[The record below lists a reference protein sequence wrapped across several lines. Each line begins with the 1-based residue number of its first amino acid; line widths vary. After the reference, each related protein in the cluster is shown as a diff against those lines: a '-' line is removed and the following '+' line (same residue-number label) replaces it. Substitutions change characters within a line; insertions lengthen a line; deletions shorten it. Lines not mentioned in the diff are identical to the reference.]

1 MAKQQPKKSA
11 GNKKNFVLQKI
22 DYRWPTLIAIIAFAL
37 YANTITHDYALD
49 DWGAITN
56 NQFVQEGFKGI
67 PQLLKVDLW
76 HFGNLTLGYYRP
88 LSLITFA
95 IEHELFDNSPHISH
109 FINILLFS
117 FTGFM
122 LCLLLMELFSGYNT
136 SFAFLI
142 SLLFIAHPI
151 HTEVVANLK
160 SRDELMSFLGVVS
173 VLFIMFRY
181 SESTKKKY
189 FIASLV
195 IYYLAML
202 SKETAMTGVVLLPA
216 TLYFFKQKNIPESI
230 KKAVPFA
237 LAVLLYYFQKYKM
250 MGTLTGQVPNDI
262 VNYPYINTKIS
273 SSLIIFSHCIKLL
286 FLPHPLM
293 YDYSY
298 NQIPIGTWSNPLT
311 WVGLL
316 LFVVLGFYAVHG
328 IIRKTVWGFATVFF
342 FVTFIPA
349 IGFVLIRGGIMAE
362 RFLYSASLGFCIA
375 LIYFLAKLLKIDFTD
390 KELQLPVWMKKNL
403 KLVSIV
409 TIVFLAYSF
418 KTIDR
423 NKAWKDNFTLFS
435 TDISAVNNSCQTN
448 KHYGSEVINKAIAE
462 KDTKKK
468 MEYFNEAIPYLW
480 KAVTIHPKFGEAW
493 CTLGV
498 AYQVVKPIA
507 DSAIYFY
514 HKAIE
519 SSPGYAISY
528 GNLGILYQ
536 GMNKYAL
543 ASYYY
548 NKAIEISPTF
558 LDAQN
563 NADALRKATKLDIH
577 AYPGGEDPKLA
588 VSIQRQGGE
597 IFVEPGHDAQYY
609 FKTGTDY
616 ATRGNYNNA
625 IANLQKAIEVDP
637 KYSDAYINIANCYG
651 MLKNYQAA
659 IETYNKLIN
668 SIGPNARAYENMAVT
683 FDLMG
688 NDEQADIYKKK
699 AKELAK

>member
-1 MAKQQPKKSA
+1 MAKQQQKKT
-11 GNKKNFVLQKI
+11 GTKKFVPQKF
-22 DYRWPTLIAIIAFAL
+22 DYRWPILIAIIAFAL
-37 YANTITHDYALD
+37 YANTINHDYALD

-56 NQFVQEGFKGI
+56 NQFVQDGFKGI

-95 IEHELFDNSPHISH
+95 VEHELFDNNPHISH
-109 FINILLFS
+109 FINILLFA

-122 LCLLLMELFSGYNT
+122 LCLLLMELFSGYHT
-136 SFAFLI
+136 AFAFLI

-160 SRDELMSFLGVVS
+160 SRDELMSFLGVTS
-173 VLFIMFRY
+173 ILFILLRH
-181 SESTKKKY
+181 SESVKKKY
-189 FIASLV
+189 FIISLV
-195 IYYLAML
+195 IFYLAML

-216 TLYFFKQKNIPESI
+216 ILYFFRQKSIPECI
-230 KKAVPFA
+230 GKAIPFA
-237 LAVLLYYFQKYKM
+237 LAVGLYYFQKYKM

-262 VNYPYINTKIS
+262 VNYPYVNAKIT
-273 SSLIIFSHCIKLL
+273 SSLIIFSYCIKLL

-298 NQIPIGTWSNPLT
+298 NQIPIGTWANPLT
-311 WVGLL
+311 WVGLVLFSVL
-316 LFVVLGFYAVHG
+316 LFFA
-328 IIRKTVWGFATVFF
+328 IRGTIKKTIWGFAIVFF

-349 IGFVLIRGGIMAE
+349 LGFVLIRGGIMAE

-375 LIYFLAKLLKIDFTD
+375 LVYFLGLLLKVNFID
-390 KELQLPVWMKKNL
+390 KETRLPAWIKKNL
-403 KLVSIV
+403 KIISITAV
-409 TIVFLAYSF
+409 VFLAYSF

-423 NKAWKDNFTLFS
+423 NKAWTDNFTLFS
-435 TDISAVNNSCQTN
+435 TDISRINNSCQTN

-462 KDTKKK
+462 NDPKKK
-468 MEYFNEAIPYLW
+468 LAYFNEAIPYLW

-498 AYQVVKPIA
+498 AYQVVKPIP

-514 HKAIE
+514 KKAIE

-536 GMNKYAL
+536 SQNKYAL

-558 LDAQN
+558 LDAQR
-563 NADALRKATKLDIH
+563 NAAALRKATGIDVH
-577 AYPGGEDPKLA
+577 AYPGGEAAPPSNIVSSPTAPSAEQHDPK
-588 VSIQRQGGE
+588 
-597 IFVEPGHDAQYY
+597 YY
-609 FKTGTDY
+609 FDMGTKY
-616 ATRGNYNNA
+616 ATQGNFNNA
-625 IANLQKAIEVDP
+625 IANLQKAIELDP
-637 KYSDAYINIANCYG
+637 KYSDAYVNLANSYG
-651 MLKNYQAA
+651 MLKNYEAA
-659 IETYNKLIN
+659 IETYNRLI
-668 SIGPNARAYENMAVT
+668 SSLGPNVRVYENMAVT
-683 FDLMG
+683 YDLMG
-688 NDEQADIYKKK
+688 NEQQADICRQKM
-699 AKELAK
+699 KELKK